1 MTHNKEGHRSKQQLA
16 GLISY
21 MREGSTS
28 RVCMG
33 VKDVQ
38 RRGKASRRLAPHPPA
53 AATWSRGNPHTGLES
68 DTRTEKIHPQ
78 TGLESDTRT
87 EKIHPQ
93 TGLES
98 DTRTEKIHPQTGL
111 ESDTRT
117 EKIHPQTGLESDT
130 RTEKIHPQ
138 TGLESD
144 TRTEMIHPYTDPES
158 DTRTEMIHPYT
169 DPESDTRTEIVHDAV
184 SAVATWSQ
192 WGRLCCPCLQLAY
205 NQRKFNRVLLTQCYS
220 HKPLLRKECSCG
232 TPYQLHKMLDSA
244 HTKLAAL
251 GIVCLLENLFCLFIS
266 IPHQ

>member
-1 MTHNKEGHRSKQQLA
+1 
-16 GLISY
+16 

-33 VKDVQ
+33 VKDVR

-93 TGLES
+93 TGL
-98 DTRTEKIHPQTGL
+98 
-111 ESDTRT
+111 
-117 EKIHPQTGLESDT
+117 
-130 RTEKIHPQ
+130 
-138 TGLESD
+138 
-144 TRTEMIHPYTDPES
+144 ES

-232 TPYQLHKMLDSA
+232 TPYRLHKMLDSA